1 MFGAYQCGLLLA
13 RQYEVTRA
21 IGQCCYGVASA
32 PISLYSLGKRAD
44 EAREMAPTSTKLIH
58 QGDRNRVANKE
69 RSDIFH
75 FIGAAPVMKSLDWH
89 SYNSFCVL
97 LSLKRF
103 KLISAKLA
111 VLLSISL
118 LT

>member
-1 MFGAYQCGLLLA
+1 
-13 RQYEVTRA
+13 
-21 IGQCCYGVASA
+21 
-32 PISLYSLGKRAD
+32 
-44 EAREMAPTSTKLIH
+44 MAPTSTKLIH

-103 KLISAKLA
+103 KLIS
-111 VLLSISL
+111 LLSWQFYYL
-118 LT
+118 FLCLHKEV